1 MSYHHGYSSEDWVHI
16 DNYNDDVGR
25 LEKKVKELEEVV
37 FEQDEEKVRLLAE
50 LMMIRDYMG
59 SNPSEARK
67 CLCDAINVHH
77 ASDIKAAENLL
88 MEIEQ

>member
-1 MSYHHGYSSEDWVHI
+1 MSYRNSEDWVHI
-16 DNYNDDVGR
+16 DEVSGHIDR

-59 SNPSEARK
+59 ANPSEARK

-88 MEIEQ
+88 MEVEQ

>member
-1 MSYHHGYSSEDWVHI
+1 MSYHHGYNSEDWVHV
-16 DNYNDDVGR
+16 DHYNDDVSR

-50 LMMIRDYMG
+50 LMLLREQLSGQALKDITHLIYTHD
-59 SNPSEARK
+59 
-67 CLCDAINVHH
+67 V
-77 ASDIKAAENLL
+77 SDIKAAEYLL